1 MGAALLHWWPGS
13 RFLLRNAESV
23 GRLQYNCS
31 FTRERGCC
39 CQIQTMKI
47 ALAQINTTVGDFEG
61 NVGKILHYANL
72 AVERKAD
79 LVVFPEMA
87 VCGYPPRDLVERPDF
102 IERSETELS
111 RLTHLLPDIP
121 ALIGYVRSSG
131 VQTGKAVSNA
141 AALVFRGK
149 VLLDYVKI
157 LLPFYDVFDESRYFE
172 PGSTLGVYD
181 LEGVRIGVTI
191 CEDIWN
197 DKNFWRKRLYP
208 RDPVEEISQAGAN
221 ILLNIASSP
230 YSTEKI
236 QLRYDML
243 RTIAAEHRIPVAYVN
258 HVGGNDQLILD
269 GSSLA
274 FGAGGALLARAKSFE
289 EDLVV
294 FDTTGTQSDIHDAPA
309 SEIDAVYRA
318 LLLGTRDYMRKC
330 GFKEAIVGLSGGI
343 DSSVVVTLAADA
355 LGPENVH
362 AIAMPG
368 PFSSPGSVTDAEELA
383 KRLGV
388 GFCVI
393 PITSIYD
400 GYLKTLEPSFGGR
413 AADVAEENI
422 QARIRGNILMA
433 LSNKLGAMVLSTGNK
448 SELAVG
454 YCTLYG
460 DMAGGLSV
468 IADLPKTMVYSLA
481 RYLNRDNERIPRS
494 CLEKPPSAEL
504 KPDQTDQDTL
514 PPYETLDVILK
525 SIIEERLC
533 AKDIASKYKVGLSL
547 VEDIM
552 RRVTRAE
559 YKRQQAAPALKVT
572 AKAFG
577 IGRRYPIAQK
587 FIG

>member
-1 MGAALLHWWPGS
+1 
-13 RFLLRNAESV
+13 
-23 GRLQYNCS
+23 
-31 FTRERGCC
+31 
-39 CQIQTMKI
+39 MKI

-61 NVGKILHYANL
+61 NVAKILHYAKM

-87 VCGYPPRDLVERPDF
+87 VCGYPPRDMVERQDF
-102 IERSETELS
+102 IERSEAELS
-111 RLTHLLPDIP
+111 RLTHLLSDIP
-121 ALIGYVRSSG
+121 ALIGYVRASR
-131 VQTGKAVSNA
+131 VQMGKAVSNA
-141 AALVFRGK
+141 AALVYRGK
-149 VLLDYVKI
+149 ILLDYVKI

-172 PGSTLGVYD
+172 PGNAVGIYD

-208 RDPVEEISQAGAN
+208 RDPVEEISRAGAKL
-221 ILLNIASSP
+221 LLNIASSP

-236 QLRYDML
+236 QLRHDML

-274 FGAGGALLARAKSFE
+274 FGAGGTLIARAKSFE
-289 EDLVV
+289 EDLLV
-294 FDTTGTQSDIHDAPA
+294 FDPAGTQADIHNAPA
-309 SEIDAVYRA
+309 SEIEAVYKA

-330 GFKEAIVGLSGGI
+330 GFKKAILGLSGGI
-343 DSSVVVTLAADA
+343 DSAVVVTLAADA

-383 KRLGV
+383 TRLGV
-388 GFCVI
+388 DFRVI
-393 PITSIYD
+393 PITSIYN
-400 GYLKTLEPSFGGR
+400 GYLQTLQPSFKGL
-413 AADVAEENI
+413 AADVTEENI

-468 IADLPKTMVYSLA
+468 IADLPKTMVYTLG
-481 RYLNRDNERIPRS
+481 RYLNREKERIPRS

-504 KPDQTDQDTL
+504 KANQTDQDTL
-514 PPYETLDVILK
+514 PPYEVLDVILK

-533 AKDIASKYKVGLSL
+533 AKDIAARYKVDQAL
-547 VEDIM
+547 VEDVM

-577 IGRRYPIAQK
+577 MGRRYPIAQR

>member
-1 MGAALLHWWPGS
+1 
-13 RFLLRNAESV
+13 
-23 GRLQYNCS
+23 
-31 FTRERGCC
+31 
-39 CQIQTMKI
+39 MKI

-61 NVGKILHYANL
+61 NVAKILQYARI
-72 AVERKAD
+72 AVDRKAD

-87 VCGYPPRDLVERPDF
+87 VCGYPPRDLVERRDF
-102 IERSETELS
+102 IERSEAELS
-111 RLTHLLPDIP
+111 RLTHLLPAIP
-121 ALIGYVRSSG
+121 ALIGYVRASG
-131 VQTGKAVSNA
+131 VQAGKAVSNA
-141 AALVFRGK
+141 AALVYRGK

-172 PGSTLGVYD
+172 PGTSVGIYD
-181 LEGVRIGVTI
+181 LEGVRIGITI

-208 RDPVEEISQAGAN
+208 RDPVEEITQNGAKV
-221 ILLNIASSP
+221 LLNIASSP
-230 YSTEKI
+230 YSTEKF
-236 QLRYDML
+236 QLRHDML
-243 RTIAAEHRIPVAYVN
+243 RTIALEHRIPVAYVN

-274 FGAGGALLARAKSFE
+274 FDAGGTLVAQAKSFE

-294 FDTTGTQSDIHDAPA
+294 LDTAGTMAEIHDAPA

-330 GFKEAIVGLSGGI
+330 GFKEAIIGLSGGI
-343 DSSVVVTLAADA
+343 DSSVVATLAADA

-368 PFSSPGSVTDAEELA
+368 PYSSPGSVSDAEELA
-383 KRLGV
+383 GRLGV
-388 GFCVI
+388 DFRIV
-393 PITSIYD
+393 PISSIYD
-400 GYLKTLEPSFGGR
+400 SYLNTLESSFKGFE
-413 AADVAEENI
+413 ADVTEENI
-422 QARIRGNILMA
+422 QARVRGNILMA

-468 IADLPKTMVYSLA
+468 IADVPKTMVYSLA
-481 RYLNRDNERIPRS
+481 RFLNRETERIPLS
-494 CLEKPPSAEL
+494 CIEKPPSAEL
-504 KPDQTDQDTL
+504 KADQKDQDTL

-533 AKDIASKYKVGLSL
+533 AKDIAAKYKIDLAL
-547 VEDIM
+547 VEDVM
-552 RRVTRAE
+552 LRLTRAE

-577 IGRRYPIAQK
+577 MGRRYPIAQK